1 LGFKNIFFQQGGN
14 KEGHG
19 HGHGHGGSGGT
30 AGAGGEVALGAIT
43 NRDLTDEERAAL
55 LAPDI
60 DDIDID
66 EEKGAQRGDGLVPYS
81 DSLDLTKSTK
91 AAAAAAAT
99 PGAADIN
106 LLDLQ
111 EDRVTSGSNSYND
124 LPDAKE

>member
-1 LGFKNIFFQQGGN
+1 
-14 KEGHG
+14 
-19 HGHGHGGSGGT
+19 
-30 AGAGGEVALGAIT
+30 VALGAIT

-66 EEKGAQRGDGLVPYS
+66 EEKGGAQRSDGLVPYS

-91 AAAAAAAT
+91 AAAATAA